1 MAFADVFTAIT
12 VDCPYRKGMN
22 PDSALAV
29 LDSMAREGALD
40 SRVIDVLR
48 GITR

>member
-12 VDCPYRKGMN
+12 ESRPYRKGMN

-29 LDSMAREGALD
+29 PDSMARKGALD